1 MIFSKHRLIRILE
14 SDLLVIRIRKNA
26 QRQMMTLERLLDST
40 LMMENLKKTWTLVFV
55 VDFAQ
60 PIYTKLKLL

>member
-1 MIFSKHRLIRILE
+1 MIRILE

-40 LMMENLKKTWTLVFV
+40 LMMKNLKKTWTLVFV

-60 PIYTKLKLL
+60 TIYTKLKLL